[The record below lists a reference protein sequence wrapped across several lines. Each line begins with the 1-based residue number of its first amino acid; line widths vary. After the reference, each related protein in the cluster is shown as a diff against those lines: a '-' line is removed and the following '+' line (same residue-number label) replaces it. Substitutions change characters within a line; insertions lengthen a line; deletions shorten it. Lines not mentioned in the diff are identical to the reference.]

1 MEYLL
6 NALKK
11 LLASTGL
18 NASIADWS
26 SILALVIASLLVI
39 FLLDFIIRTII
50 RVVFSK
56 IASRSKT
63 NFDDIMVAHKVPRN
77 IAHIFPLILAYKTI
91 PNIFFEHPQWKFFFE
106 KFILVIG
113 ISLVIWGLSSI
124 FRSIRD
130 FLKTFERLKDK
141 PIDSYIQVLMIFIW
155 LTGIFAVF
163 CRSLWYYILG
173 IYGGTG
179 DGFSCYHLGI

>member
-11 LLASTGL
+11 LLLSIGL

-50 RVVFSK
+50 RVIFSK

-77 IAHIFPLILAYKTI
+77 IAHILSLIHI
-91 PNIFFEHPQWKFFFE
+91 
-106 KFILVIG
+106 
-113 ISLVIWGLSSI
+113 
-124 FRSIRD
+124 
-130 FLKTFERLKDK
+130 
-141 PIDSYIQVLMIFIW
+141 
-155 LTGIFAVF
+155 
-163 CRSLWYYILG
+163 
-173 IYGGTG
+173 
-179 DGFSCYHLGI
+179 